1 VVSIILILTRIVS
14 IQASFIPIL
23 TRIGSMQASFV
34 LILTRIV
41 SMQASFVLI
50 LGYEQIAEVIN
61 GSIQY
66 GFCLIIKEFIQFSID
81 SAPFPIRL
89 VPFPVG

>member
-1 VVSIILILTRIVS
+1 
-14 IQASFIPIL
+14 
-23 TRIGSMQASFV
+23 
-34 LILTRIV
+34 
-41 SMQASFVLI
+41 MQASFVLI

>member
-1 VVSIILILTRIVS
+1 
-14 IQASFIPIL
+14 
-23 TRIGSMQASFV
+23 
-34 LILTRIV
+34 
-41 SMQASFVLI
+41 MQASFVLI

-66 GFCLIIKEFIQFSID
+66 GFSLIIKEFIQFSIG

-89 VPFPVG
+89 VPFPVGLIPSPVG